1 MSAPLQLI
9 TRADDAGSCRSANE
23 AILECVE
30 AGAIVNVSFM
40 AVGPETE
47 HAAELLRGRDDI
59 ACGLH
64 VCLNAEW
71 ERVKWGPLTNA
82 RTLCDPNGMFR
93 AFPHE
98 TQRFGFSI
106 EEAVEEIHAQLHLLR
121 ELGLP
126 ISYVDEHMGV
136 SWIAPEL
143 RAFLAEL
150 CEQEELIDAHAIPP
164 LPDASG
170 TGDHLTTLETRIEN
184 ATGDKC
190 VWVIHPG
197 KIAPDMNA
205 FYLKG
210 GEAGVVARERDA
222 ERKLLCDQRLRAM
235 LSKREVKICRYDSAD

>member
-1 MSAPLQLI
+1 MTSPFQLI

-30 AGAIVNVSFM
+30 AGVTKNVSFM
-40 AVGPETE
+40 AVGPDIE
-47 HAAELLRGRDDI
+47 HAAELLRGRNDI

-82 RTLCDPNGMFR
+82 RTLCDENGMFR

-98 TQRFGFSI
+98 THTFGFAMG
-106 EEAVEEIHAQLHLLR
+106 EAVEEINAQFFRLR
-121 ELGLP
+121 ELGLK

-143 RAFLAEL
+143 RAFIGEL
-150 CEQEELIDAHAIPP
+150 CRLHGLIDAYQIPS
-164 LPDASG
+164 LPDA
-170 TGDHLTTLETRIEN
+170 TGADDDLATLEARIEN
-184 ATGDKC
+184 ATSDQC
-190 VWVIHPG
+190 VWVTHPG

-205 FYLKG
+205 FYLSG
-210 GEAGVVARERDA
+210 GEAGVVAIERDA
-222 ERKLLCDQRLRAM
+222 ERKLLCDERLRAM
-235 LSKREVKICRYDSAD
+235 LEAWEVKICRYDSAD